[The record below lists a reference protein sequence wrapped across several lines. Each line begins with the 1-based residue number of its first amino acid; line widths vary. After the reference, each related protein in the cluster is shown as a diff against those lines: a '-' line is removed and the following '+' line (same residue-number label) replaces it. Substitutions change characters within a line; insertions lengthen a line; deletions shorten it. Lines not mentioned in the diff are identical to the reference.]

1 MQQGLNLLAALLIL
15 IVGWW
20 LSACAAGAVRRIFER
35 SGIDVTLRPMLASAT
50 QWIVRVLTLVLVL
63 SQFGVQTASIIA
75 MLGAAGLAIGRRCR
89 ARCRTSPPAS
99 CWCCC
104 GPSAWPVHRR
114 PGVAGTVRET
124 GLFMTELTTADGVC
138 LRVPNGKLWGSAIT
152 NYSENPTRRLDIE
165 ATVAFGSDLQAALA
179 ALRAM
184 LAAEPRLLAE
194 PRAEAMV
201 INYAPQGITLNV
213 RCWTASADYWGVRF
227 DFYGRI
233 EATLAA
239 AGYPLALP
247 LQELRMPAGAGPLA
261 GAADPG
267 QARLRHAEHGAVAAG
282 LCRPAGTATRHPR
295 TLLLLHLPGQVPRRA
310 APLSFISRFP
320 FPRRF
325 AKGLLNLP
333 ASRHPRHPR
342 FSRHRYSPRRLIR
355 RCLPA
360 LLALAGAAHAQSG
373 LTLYGFVD
381 AGLFKTGPGSEAR
394 LGTIQ
399 RSYVGLRGREASARA
414 GPPRST

>member
-1 MQQGLNLLAALLIL
+1 MNLNIIEADKLQAAWTYLLQSAVQQGLNLLAALLIL

-20 LSACAAGAVRRIFER
+20 LSARAAGAVRRIFER

-75 MLGAAGLAIGRRCR
+75 MLGAAGLAIGL
-89 ARCRTSPPAS
+89 ALQGTLQNIAA
-99 CWCCC
+99 
-104 GPSAWPVHRR
+104 GIMLVLLR
-114 PGVAGTVRET
+114 PFRVGQYIDAQGVAGTVRET

-267 QARLRHAEHGAVAAG
+267 
-282 LCRPAGTATRHPR
+282 AGTPAPR
-295 TLLLLHLPGQVPRRA
+295 
-310 APLSFISRFP
+310 
-320 FPRRF
+320 
-325 AKGLLNLP
+325 
-333 ASRHPRHPR
+333 
-342 FSRHRYSPRRLIR
+342 
-355 RCLPA
+355 
-360 LLALAGAAHAQSG
+360 
-373 LTLYGFVD
+373 
-381 AGLFKTGPGSEAR
+381 
-394 LGTIQ
+394 
-399 RSYVGLRGREASARA
+399 
-414 GPPRST
+414 